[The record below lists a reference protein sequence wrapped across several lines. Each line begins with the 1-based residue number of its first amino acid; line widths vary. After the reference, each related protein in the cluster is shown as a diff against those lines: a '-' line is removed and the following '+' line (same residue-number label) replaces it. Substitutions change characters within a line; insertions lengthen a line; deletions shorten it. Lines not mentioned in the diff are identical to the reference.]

1 MRRGVVRRRGVIRGV
16 RRVWAGAGVITVM
29 LAGAV
34 ALGVAPAGAHSQLLS
49 TSPVDGA
56 VLTEPP
62 SSVVLTFNEALIPD
76 VDSISINDAM
86 GNVVASRSVEPVGAT
101 LSVPWPDGLPAG
113 AYQVAYRVVSGDG
126 HPVTGAITFTITG
139 AGGPASGVASQP
151 ESSAGPV
158 DTAEPVVASDA
169 AEGSAVMPV
178 VVTALVVILLGGAVW
193 FARRRVGPGGAGGAD
208 AGRGRRG

>member
-1 MRRGVVRRRGVIRGV
+1 MKRGTLRASTMV
-16 RRVWAGAGVITVM
+16 GVITVM

-49 TSPVDGA
+49 TSPADGA
-56 VLTEPP
+56 VLAEPP

-126 HPVTGAITFTITG
+126 HPVIGAIMFTITG

-158 DTAEPVVASDA
+158 ATAEPVVASDA

-178 VVTALVVILLGGAVW
+178 VIAALVVILLGGAAV
-193 FARRRVGPGGAGGAD
+193 FVRRRGGW
-208 AGRGRRG
+208 RG